1 MKPANRS
8 LEIAAVGLGQA
19 GGNLAA
25 ELYRRGYRALAL
37 NTAHTDLASLA
48 PGGAHLNVPSE
59 QRIYIGIDGYDGAGS
74 DLNYGYECIQQ
85 HAERVRSAV
94 SAHAAGADAVL
105 LTAGLGGGTG
115 SALRELIETLKDL
128 SLPMIALTTLPHEH
142 ESGIAKV
149 NAVRAVSSL
158 TSTPLLGWILIDNQQ
173 LSQVHGD
180 VSLDRYYEKINS
192 AILAPLDVLNGLND
206 REQVTAIRPL
216 DGEDFRSILLS
227 GGLLNYGEGE
237 LAKVTVDSVMQAV
250 RENMQYSSLMPAGA
264 SLERVSYL
272 GLVLEAN
279 EETLKETPFSVFEQ
293 VNDQLKD
300 ETGGGAIYLG
310 VYRSMENKSLPV
322 TWRLLASSHSL
333 PDGVQQMV
341 ANAQRE
347 GGALREKLQKEIPAL
362 DLGEI
367 ESLDLFRTHTLT
379 GMTESPVR
387 RRSGRKPDLNLDT
400 SALSRGAVQPPAGPA
415 ARGSISV
422 PPATGSIP
430 PPSRP
435 SSPSGVYTKNGEG
448 NADRETF
455 DRLMQEYKDADS
467 DEARKPIAEQLETG
481 SRAESSLVRYYA
493 VRAMSKLDPDAF
505 AEALQ
510 KAADDEDATVRAVA
524 KKALR
529 KQASAGA
536 AE

>member
-1 MKPANRS
+1 MV
-8 LEIAAVGLGQA
+8 AVGLGQA

-25 ELYRRGYRALAL
+25 EFYRRGYRALAL

-59 QRIYIGIDGYDGAGS
+59 QRVYIGIDGYDGAGS

-85 HAERVRSAV
+85 HAERIKQAV
-94 SAHAAGADAVL
+94 SAHAAGADAVV

-115 SALRELIETLKDL
+115 SALRELVETLKEF
-128 SLPMIALTTLPHEH
+128 SLPLVALTTLPHEH

-149 NAVRAVSSL
+149 NAVRAVSAL
-158 TSTPLLGWILIDNQQ
+158 TNTPLLGWILIDNQL

-192 AILAPLDVLNGLND
+192 AIIEPLDGLNGLND

-216 DGEDFRSILLS
+216 DGEDFRTILLS
-227 GGLLNYGEGE
+227 GGLVNYGTGE
-237 LAKVTVDSVMQAV
+237 LSKVTVDSVMQAV
-250 RENMQYSSLMPAGA
+250 RENMQYSSLMPTGA
-264 SLERVSYL
+264 SLDRVSYL
-272 GLVLEAN
+272 GLVLEAS
-279 EETLKETPFSVFEQ
+279 EETLKETPFSFFEQ
-293 VNDQLKD
+293 INDQLKD

-310 VYRSMENKSLPV
+310 VYRSTENRSLPV

-347 GGALREKLQKEIPAL
+347 GGALREKLHKEIPAL
-362 DLGEI
+362 EI
-367 ESLDLFRTHTLT
+367 GDIENLDLFRTHTLT
-379 GMTESPVR
+379 GIIESPARKRVQ
-387 RRSGRKPDLNLDT
+387 RKPDLNVEAPVMAKRT
-400 SALSRGAVQPPAGPA
+400 
-415 ARGSISV
+415 SV
-422 PPATGSIP
+422 PPPAQPGPRNSVSLPPTAGSIP

-435 SSPSGVYTKNGEG
+435 SSSSGVYSKNGET

-455 DRLMQEYKDADS
+455 DRLIQEYKNAES
-467 DEARKPIAEQLETG
+467 DEDRKPIVEQLETG
-481 SRAESSLVRYYA
+481 SRADSSLVRYYA
-493 VRAMSKLDPDAF
+493 VRAMSKLDPVAF

-510 KAADDEDATVRAVA
+510 KAAEDEDATVRAVA
-524 KKALR
+524 KKAIR
-529 KQASAGA
+529 KQAAA
-536 AE
+536 AERAE

>member
-1 MKPANRS
+1 MKPANRA

-25 ELYRRGYRALAL
+25 ELYRRGYRVMAL

-48 PGGAHLNVPSE
+48 PGGMHLTVPAE

-85 HAERVRSAV
+85 NAERIRDAV
-94 SAHAAGADAVL
+94 STHAAGADVVL

-115 SALRELIETLKDL
+115 SAMRELIEALKEL
-128 SLPMIALTTLPHEH
+128 SLPLIALTTLPHEH

-149 NAVRAVSSL
+149 NSVRAVGSL

-173 LSQVHGD
+173 LAQVHGE
-180 VSLDRYYEKINS
+180 VSLDLYYEKINS
-192 AILAPLDVLNGLND
+192 VILEPLDALNGLND

-216 DGEDFRSILLS
+216 DGEDFRTVLLS
-227 GGLLNYGEGE
+227 GGIVNYGTGE
-237 LAKVTVDSVMQAV
+237 LAKITVDSVMQAV
-250 RENMQYSSLMPAGA
+250 RENMQYSALMPAGA

-272 GLVLEAN
+272 GLVLEAT
-279 EETLKETPFSVFEQ
+279 EETLKDTPFSVFEQ

-310 VYRSMENKSLPV
+310 VYRSTENTSLPV

-341 ANAQRE
+341 SNAQRE
-347 GGALREKLQKEIPAL
+347 GSALREKLQKEIPAL
-362 DLGEI
+362 NLGEI

-387 RRSGRKPDLNLDT
+387 KRGDRKPDLNLE
-400 SALSRGAVQPPAGPA
+400 AEAPASRKPPPPPVSPPTRRAV
-415 ARGSISV
+415 SV
-422 PPATGSIP
+422 PPPTGSIP

-435 SSPSGVYTKNGEG
+435 PSPSGAHTKNGESS
-448 NADRETF
+448 ADPETF
-455 DRLMQEYKDADS
+455 LRLMQEYKDAES
-467 DEARKPIAEQLETG
+467 DAARRPIVEQLETG

-493 VRAMSKLDPDAF
+493 VRAMSKLDPEAF
-505 AEALQ
+505 TEALQ
-510 KAADDEDATVRAVA
+510 KAAEDEDATVRAVA

-529 KQASAGA
+529 KQTSS
-536 AE
+536 